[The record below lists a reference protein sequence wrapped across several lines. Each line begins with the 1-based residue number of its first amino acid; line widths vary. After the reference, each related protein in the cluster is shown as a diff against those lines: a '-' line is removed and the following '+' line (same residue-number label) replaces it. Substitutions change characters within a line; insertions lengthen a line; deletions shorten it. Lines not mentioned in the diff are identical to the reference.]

1 MTNEDLEKLKKKVEK
16 DPLSKLFVPFAE
28 EYKKLGMVE
37 EAINTLLLGLE
48 NQPDYTSAR
57 VALGK
62 IYQNKDMLSEARVE
76 FEKAIKSVPDNL
88 LAHKRLAEIY
98 YKQGEFSKA
107 MEENQIILN
116 LNPNDEEAKAMI
128 SSLESR
134 DEDLDKSAQPDA
146 MTPLQAEPA
155 SSDKEDDFNEESE
168 DNAQQKQGPKESRHE
183 TTEKLPV
190 YEINDEVNSAELGIE
205 LPERLKPVTDEP
217 VSEELEEFRKAMK
230 KEPEEPTATETIQK
244 QPGKTNH
251 VQDLPPDSEETVE
264 MRKDEVN
271 AVQAKNDKIV
281 ISMSTE
287 TMADIYI
294 TQRLYDKALNTY
306 KEILASDSENK
317 RIIQKCKEL
326 EMLIK
331 IEKEKKTGN
340 S

>member
-16 DPLSKLFVPFAE
+16 DHLSKLFVPLAG
-28 EYKKLGMVE
+28 EYKKLGMTDD
-37 EAINTLLLGLE
+37 AINTLLLGLE
-48 NQPDYTSAR
+48 NQPDYPSAR

-62 IYQNKDMLSEARVE
+62 IYYEKDMLSEARVE
-76 FEKAIKSVPDNL
+76 FEKAVSSVPDNL

-107 MEENQIILN
+107 MDENQIILN

-134 DEDLDKSAQPDA
+134 DEDLDKSARPDSKP
-146 MTPLQAEPA
+146 PLQAEPA
-155 SSDKEDDFNEESE
+155 FTDKAENSEEDSTGM
-168 DNAQQKQGPKESRHE
+168 AQHEQGHEESRHE

-190 YEINDEVNSAELGIE
+190 YEINEELNSSELGIE
-205 LPERLKPVTDEP
+205 LPEKLTPVPDEP

-230 KEPEEPTATETIQK
+230 KETEEPAAAEIIQK
-244 QPGKTNH
+244 QPDKIKY
-251 VQDLPPDSEETVE
+251 VQDSPSDSEETGE
-264 MRKDEVN
+264 MHKDEVN
-271 AVQAKNDKIV
+271 TAQVKNDKIV
-281 ISMSTE
+281 ISMPTE
-287 TMADIYI
+287 TMSDIYI
-294 TQRLYDKALNTY
+294 TQKLYDKALNTY

-331 IEKEKKTGN
+331 IEKEKTI
-340 S
+340 